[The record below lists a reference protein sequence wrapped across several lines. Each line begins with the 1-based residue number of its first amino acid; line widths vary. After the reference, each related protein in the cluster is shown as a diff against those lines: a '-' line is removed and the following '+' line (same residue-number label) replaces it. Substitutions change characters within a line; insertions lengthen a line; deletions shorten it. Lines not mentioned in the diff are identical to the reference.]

1 MSGIL
6 VWNILQAEQI
16 RRLCGY
22 CVKEMLKLAC
32 WPARLGTEMYLSLR
46 DVCRGT
52 WQPKLSHMLTGVRH
66 SLCWLPSVCPWNCV
80 KQVKSGFQICLNSVP
95 DLAWYQTEST
105 IAPFPHSISQLGG
118 VGRFFWPL
126 FPVSLACVCLHSQ
139 DFILFFLPLLLDGLP
154 QNVADCLTTFCS
166 FCVFMLP
173 SAMNSGLYLPISQK
187 ISLFFQA

>member
-22 CVKEMLKLAC
+22 CVKELLKLAC

-80 KQVKSGFQICLNSVP
+80 KQVKSGFQICLKLVP

-139 DFILFFLPLLLDGLP
+139 DFILFFLPLLLVSLDHFF
-154 QNVADCLTTFCS
+154 VAFVCLCYHQLWILGYICQYPRKSPS
-166 FCVFMLP
+166 FFK
-173 SAMNSGLYLPISQK
+173 S
-187 ISLFFQA
+187 